1 MPVVNG
7 KEYPYTAKGMAMA
20 KAAAKKKT
28 TKKKTTK
35 KKSSTKLT
43 SSQKKALEGRKWGLL
58 DACAQES
65 RRDPGSSFVAQD
77 RERLRNQIVE

>member
-28 TKKKTTK
+28 TKKAAK
-35 KKSSTKLT
+35 KKVV
-43 SSQKKALEGRKWGLL
+43 RRGLFG
-58 DACAQES
+58 A
-65 RRDPGSSFVAQD
+65 R
-77 RERLRNQIVE
+77 

>member
-28 TKKKTTK
+28 TKKAAK
-35 KKSSTKLT
+35 KKT
-43 SSQKKALEGRKWGLL
+43 ARRGLFG
-58 DACAQES
+58 A
-65 RRDPGSSFVAQD
+65 R
-77 RERLRNQIVE
+77 

>member
-28 TKKKTTK
+28 TKKAAK
-35 KKSSTKLT
+35 KKT
-43 SSQKKALEGRKWGLL
+43 ARRGLFG
-58 DACAQES
+58 AK
-65 RRDPGSSFVAQD
+65 
-77 RERLRNQIVE
+77 

>member
-28 TKKKTTK
+28 KKAAKKKVV
-35 KKSSTKLT
+35 
-43 SSQKKALEGRKWGLL
+43 RRGLFG
-58 DACAQES
+58 AK
-65 RRDPGSSFVAQD
+65 
-77 RERLRNQIVE
+77 